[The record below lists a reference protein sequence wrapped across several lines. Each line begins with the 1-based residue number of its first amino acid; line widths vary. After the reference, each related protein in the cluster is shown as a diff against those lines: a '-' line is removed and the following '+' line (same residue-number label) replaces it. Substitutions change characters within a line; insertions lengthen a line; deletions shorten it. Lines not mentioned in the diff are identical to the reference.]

1 MQAEDL
7 YGLKHAPRQRYK
19 KFNSFMI
26 RITKKNGKNVKW
38 ILKYIR
44 VTSKVCLCFGDG
56 KNVSDGY
63 IGATMPGD
71 VN

>member
-1 MQAEDL
+1 
-7 YGLKHAPRQRYK
+7 
-19 KFNSFMI
+19 MI